1 MVPFRFRLS
10 FHSVCFS
17 NLFYRPE
24 KAQKIPLGSF
34 AKGDFPDR
42 KDCIQFLLC
51 MIETLAEHFGGT
63 QHGDER
69 VEVFLMDKLL
79 QLAGLPVGEGGVD
92 HIMGLI
98 GVGTKAGS
106 VGSAAH
112 QLAHDEITDGIFVV
126 TDDEDGLAHLDPLQ
140 HGVDDQ

>member
-1 MVPFRFRLS
+1 
-10 FHSVCFS
+10 
-17 NLFYRPE
+17 
-24 KAQKIPLGSF
+24 
-34 AKGDFPDR
+34 
-42 KDCIQFLLC
+42 
-51 MIETLAEHFGGT
+51 MIESLAEHFGGT

-98 GVGTKAGS
+98 GVGTKAGC

-126 TDDEDGLAHLDPLQ
+126 TDDEDGLSLIHISEPTRRTPISYAVFCLKKKK
-140 HGVDDQ
+140 